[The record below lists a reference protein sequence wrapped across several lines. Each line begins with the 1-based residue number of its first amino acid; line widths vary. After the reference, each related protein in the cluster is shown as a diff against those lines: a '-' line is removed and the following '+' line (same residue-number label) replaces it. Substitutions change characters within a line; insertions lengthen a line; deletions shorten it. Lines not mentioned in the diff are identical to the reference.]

1 MMSARSA
8 VLRVNA
14 PAAILRTLMAFV
26 AVLLFAAPPAAFAQ
40 SGATADYVLGAGD
53 KLRIQVFGEED
64 LSGEFEIDGGGRL
77 SFPLIGEVA
86 AGGKTVRTLVA
97 DLQARL
103 ADGYLRDPR
112 VSIEV
117 INYRPFTI
125 LGEVRNPGS
134 YPYKNGMSV
143 YEAVGLAG
151 GFTYRAD
158 EDEVEIKR
166 GDQTGTYPADETT
179 KIMPGDVIRVGER
192 FF

>member
-1 MMSARSA
+1 MIMGSLLRRLA
-8 VLRVNA
+8 VLA
-14 PAAILRTLMAFV
+14 LA
-26 AVLLFAAPPAAFAQ
+26 FAAVIFGAAGAARAQ
-40 SGATADYVLGAGD
+40 SADSDYVLGAGD
-53 KLRIQVFGEED
+53 KLRIQVFGEDD
-64 LSGEFEIDGGGRL
+64 LSGEFEIDGAGRL
-77 SFPLIGEVA
+77 SFPLIGEVV
-86 AGGKTVRTLVA
+86 AGGKTVRALVN
-97 DLQARL
+97 DLQAKL
-103 ADGYLRDPR
+103 SDGYLRDPR
-112 VSIEV
+112 VSVEV

-166 GDQTGTYPADETT
+166 DKQTATYPADETT
-179 KIMPGDVIRVGER
+179 KVMPGDVIRVGER

>member
-1 MMSARSA
+1 MT
-8 VLRVNA
+8 VGLLLRR
-14 PAAILRTLMAFV
+14 LAFLV
-26 AVLLFAAPPAAFAQ
+26 FALGVFA
-40 SGATADYVLGAGD
+40 SGATGTAVAQADPVAADYVLGAGD

-64 LSGEFEIDGGGRL
+64 LSGEFEIDGSGRL
-77 SFPLIGEVA
+77 SFPLIGEIV
-86 AGGKTVRTLVA
+86 AGGKTVRGMVTE
-97 DLQARL
+97 LQTRL

-166 GDQTGTYPADETT
+166 DKQTNTYPADETT
-179 KIMPGDVIRVGER
+179 KVMPGDVIRVGER